1 MYCTLW
7 SFLRDPDSEFT
18 HGMCI
23 RLTLNILSAMDYLA
37 ENDIICREISASSCI
52 LTSDPSGGMFRYN
65 IKLSLMKN
73 FRQLEYQA
81 DSNVDEDLIVAMKW
95 FAPEVLRSMEFTIAS
110 DVWSFGVLLLVRV
123 YLGLTL
129 TQLI

>member
-1 MYCTLW
+1 
-7 SFLRDPDSEFT
+7 
-18 HGMCI
+18 
-23 RLTLNILSAMDYLA
+23 
-37 ENDIICREISASSCI
+37 
-52 LTSDPSGGMFRYN
+52 
-65 IKLSLMKN
+65 MKN

-110 DVWSFGVLLLVRV
+110 DVWSFGVLLLVRLH
-123 YLGLTL
+123 LGLTL